1 MQKARF
7 LTAFWALAKPY
18 WISEQRAKGL
28 VLLGTVIGLSLGIV
42 WLEVQFN
49 TWNKNFFNA
58 LEQKNQPE
66 FVRQLWTFSVIAFVW
81 ILARVY
87 QIYLQQMLQIE
98 WRAWLNDHLLA
109 DWLKDR
115 AYYRLQL
122 IDRGVD
128 NPDQRIA
135 EDLRLF
141 VDNTLELSGAFTI
154 GGVAIPGFM
163 FWVALIYTGIGSWLT
178 YKIGRPLVKLN
189 FNQQRFEADYR
200 YALVRLR
207 ENSEGVALY
216 KGEELEL
223 GNFRERFRHVIDN
236 WWGIMRT
243 RKQLNWFVS
252 FFYQFSVP
260 FPYLVAAPRYF
271 SGAVG
276 MGYIFQV
283 GNSFTNVRSSL
294 MWFIDAY
301 TQLASW
307 KATIDRLTSF
317 SESLE
322 RVKSEAREL
331 GGERAEAG
339 GDTIGIEALQ
349 LALPQGQPLLAP
361 TSIQFRPGEDVL
373 VTGPSGAG
381 KSTFFRALAVT
392 MTVSL
397 FTSLGLALVWTPNL
411 SRYFVRR
418 KASPSP
424 GTHRFAPDEFR
435 TGADSASSPGDGN
448 AVATREDEMKRLMA
462 AEEADNHHL
471 RIYTVGIGTPAG
483 ELVRIA
489 DDRGNPT
496 FLKDNNGN
504 VADSRWVFG
513 RVSYTAG
520 KIDPLDIATL
530 NYTGL
535 QTVDFGD
542 LRLFV
547 RPNPVP
553 RSLVVFGASTAE
565 NDAAALERMRQS
577 SFDSNREVVLSA
589 QPLEV
594 SPSSAHDPIPVQ
606 PDVARQT
613 GADVELVR
621 QHRGMPRHQQHVVEG
636 ECRCEAGFD

>member
-66 FVRQLWTFSVIAFVW
+66 FVRQLWIFSVIAFVW

-141 VDNTLELSGAFTI
+141 VDNTLDLSLGLLSSLVMLVSFTVILWQLSGDFTI

-216 KGEELEL
+216 KGEALEL

-349 LALPQGQPLLAP
+349 LALPQGQPLLAS
-361 TSIQFRPGEDVL
+361 TSIQLRPGEDVL

-381 KSTFFRALAVT
+381 KSTFFRALAGIWPYWKGRLRLPPGARL
-392 MTVSL
+392 L
-397 FTSLGLALVWTPNL
+397 FLPQKPYLP
-411 SRYFVRR
+411 
-418 KASPSP
+418 
-424 GTHRFAPDEFR
+424 
-435 TGADSASSPGDGN
+435 
-448 AVATREDEMKRLMA
+448 
-462 AEEADNHHL
+462 
-471 RIYTVGIGTPAG
+471 IGTLKRAVTYPA
-483 ELVRIA
+483 
-489 DDRGNPT
+489 
-496 FLKDNNGN
+496 
-504 VADSRWVFG
+504 
-513 RVSYTAG
+513 
-520 KIDPLDIATL
+520 
-530 NYTGL
+530 
-535 QTVDFGD
+535 
-542 LRLFV
+542 
-547 RPNPVP
+547 
-553 RSLVVFGASTAE
+553 
-565 NDAAALERMRQS
+565 DAAAFNDAEIAEALRAVGLAQLANDLARAENWAQ
-577 SFDSNREVVLSA
+577 VLSGGEQQRLAFARALLNKPDWLFLDEATASLPEDA
-589 QPLEV
+589 QEV
-594 SPSSAHDPIPVQ
+594 LYRLLKQRLP
-606 PDVARQT
+606 RT
-613 GADVELVR
+613 TLVSIG
-621 QHRGMPRHQQHVVEG
+621 HRASLRGYHEQQYAWQG
-636 ECRCEAGFD
+636 ERLAAVG